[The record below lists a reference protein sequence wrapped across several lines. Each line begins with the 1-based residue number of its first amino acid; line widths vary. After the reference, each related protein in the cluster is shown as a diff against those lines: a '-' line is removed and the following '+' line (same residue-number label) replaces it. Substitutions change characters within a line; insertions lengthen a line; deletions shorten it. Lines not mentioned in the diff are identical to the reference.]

1 MNDIDKL
8 LEKYWNAET
17 SLEEERII
25 KKHFKENNK
34 NTGGLESMFSF
45 FEQEKAIQYRGDLST
60 GSNNSKKAKLVKLN
74 ILKKIAV
81 AASILLVIGIG
92 GFLSKDRF
100 SSNTN
105 SYTKNEIKDPEK
117 ARKIAEEALAML
129 ASNYAKGEN
138 TLSKSMK
145 SFEKVTIINSLIK
158 SN

>member
-17 SLEEERII
+17 SIEEERVI
-25 KKHFKENNK
+25 KKHFKENDNIDEL
-34 NTGGLESMFSF
+34 GSMFSF
-45 FEQEKAIQYRGDLST
+45 FEQEKTIKYKGDVSI
-60 GSNNSKKAKLVKLN
+60 GKNNSKEAKLVKVN
-74 ILKKIAV
+74 FLKKIAV
-81 AASILLVIGIG
+81 AASILLVLGIG